1 MKKSKTTTI
10 LHGASWPY
18 GSEKTCEKLCEKCD
32 KTFRAFEEGAPVAS
46 VHSVLALAPDRM
58 IEGALDDVQERQA
71 SRSPE
76 CARYMYA
83 SSHPGEQDLG
93 TNLGTLTN
101 KSHQEVLIN
110 SMMMRASIVATRVAI
125 FNSLHAVIGR

>member
-1 MKKSKTTTI
+1 MTSKN
-10 LHGASWPY
+10 
-18 GSEKTCEKLCEKCD
+18 D
-32 KTFRAFEEGAPVAS
+32 KP
-46 VHSVLALAPDRM
+46 LALP
-58 IEGALDDVQERQA
+58 
-71 SRSPE
+71 S
-76 CARYMYA
+76 ARA
-83 SSHPGEQDLG
+83 TCTHPGEQDLG